1 MENAA
6 MAKPS
11 RTVEGLTELILEI
24 FRVNG
29 LLLAAGDRLSKNL
42 GLTSA
47 RWQVMGAL
55 ADGPLTASQVARRM
69 GLTRQSVQRLVD
81 LLTEEGLIALDE
93 NPDHRRAKLI
103 RLTDE
108 GQRRLARMS
117 EIQAG
122 WADRIG
128 KGLSV
133 ERVSDATSLLQ
144 DLRDRLLAGPDDRG
158 EP

>member
-1 MENAA
+1 MGKRGRAA
-6 MAKPS
+6 
-11 RTVEGLTELILEI
+11 EGLTALILEV

-29 LLLAAGDRLSKNL
+29 LLLAAGDRLSKDL

-55 ADGPLTASQVARRM
+55 GDGPLTASQVARRM
-69 GLTRQSVQRLVD
+69 GLTRQSVQRVVD
-81 LLTEEGLIALDE
+81 LLAGEGLIALDE
-93 NPDHRRAKLI
+93 NPDHRRAKLV

-108 GQRRLARMS
+108 GQLRLARMS

-122 WADRIG
+122 WASRIG
-128 KGLSV
+128 NGLST
-133 ERVSDATSLLQ
+133 ERVVDATSLLQ
-144 DLRDRLLAGPDDRG
+144 DLRDRLLRDSDDRR

>member
-1 MENAA
+1 

-29 LLLAAGDRLSKNL
+29 LLLAAGDRLSKDL

-55 ADGPLTASQVARRM
+55 GDGPLTTSQVARRM
-69 GLTRQSVQRLVD
+69 GLTRQSVQRVVD
-81 LLTEEGLIALDE
+81 LLRGEGLIALYE
-93 NPDHRRAKLI
+93 NPDHRRAKLV
-103 RLTDE
+103 RLTEE
-108 GQRRLARMS
+108 GQHRLARMS

-122 WADRIG
+122 WASRIG
-128 KGLSV
+128 KGFSV
-133 ERVSDATSLLQ
+133 ERVNDATSLLQ
-144 DLRDRLLAGPDDRG
+144 DLRDSLLQDSDDR
-158 EP
+158 EAS

>member
-1 MENAA
+1 

-29 LLLAAGDRLSKNL
+29 LLLAAGDRLTKDL

-55 ADGPLTASQVARRM
+55 GDGPLTTSQVARRM
-69 GLTRQSVQRLVD
+69 GRTRQSVQRVVD
-81 LLTEEGLIALDE
+81 LLAGEWLIALDE
-93 NPDHRRAKLI
+93 NPDHRRAKLV

-108 GQRRLARMS
+108 GQRRLARIS
-117 EIQAG
+117 EIQAV
-122 WADRIG
+122 WASRIG

-133 ERVSDATSLLQ
+133 ERVHDATSLLQ
-144 DLRDRLLAGPDDRG
+144 DLRDRLLQDSDDR
-158 EP
+158 EAS